1 MLQKNPDVSIILIG
15 ATDHTNGFNTMKV
28 KKLVQCIRDVNENEG
43 IKLGVSSIVDR
54 SNKNLEKDI
63 KEANMKLKFVDNQK
77 HE

>member
-1 MLQKNPDVSIILIG
+1 
-15 ATDHTNGFNTMKV
+15 MKV

-43 IKLGVSSIVDR
+43 IKLGVASIVDR

-63 KEANMKLKFVDNQK
+63 KEANMKLKFVDNQN